1 MRQKLNSRSLREA
14 RAPIARIAGMLTAAA
29 LLAGCE
35 SMGMSSPSLP
45 SIGSW
50 FDEKEEVLA
59 GKRVAVLQET
69 GAETTASVTANEP
82 VSLPSAIVNASW
94 SQPGGAAS
102 NAPGHLTVSGSTNAS
117 WRSDAGEGS
126 SKSGRLT
133 AVPVVADG
141 KIFTLD
147 TEGNVS
153 AFSASGGSRLW
164 RVSLRPENEK
174 ARAGFGGGLAFD
186 GGRLFAATGFG
197 VVHGLDPASGKTIWT
212 KSLGVPVRNSPTAVG
227 GKIFIVNI
235 ESQLF
240 ALNAQDGS
248 EVWSS
253 RGLPEIATMLSNVSP
268 AVSGNLVVAPFASGE
283 IAAFDV
289 NTGAPQWTDSIS
301 RVSAG
306 ASFAAIG
313 EPARPA
319 IDGTTVYAMSRSGRL
334 IATSKAAGERL
345 WSRDVSGSQT
355 PWVSGDNVFVVDV
368 TGKVMAL
375 SRKDGKTR
383 WVSDLPDAK
392 TWSGPVLASGKLW
405 LASDKGMLVGV
416 DAISGAIASKVDLGA
431 PVYISPVVANGKL
444 YVLSDKASLIAMN

>member
-1 MRQKLNSRSLREA
+1 MRPKLNSRPVPRSASRVACL
-14 RAPIARIAGMLTAAA
+14 LTAAA

-35 SMGMSSPSLP
+35 SLGMNSPKMP

-59 GKRVAVLQET
+59 GKRVAVLQEV
-69 GAETTASVTANEP
+69 GGETTASVTANES

-102 NAPGHLTVSGSTNAS
+102 NAPGHLTVSGSTGAS

-141 KIFTLD
+141 KVFTLD

-164 RVSLRPENEK
+164 RVSLRPDNER

-197 VVHGLDPASGKTIWT
+197 GVHALDPGSGKTVWT

-227 GKIFIVNI
+227 GKVFIVNV

-248 EVWSS
+248 EAWSS
-253 RGLPEIATMLSNVSP
+253 RGLPELATMLSNVSP
-268 AVSGNLVVAPFASGE
+268 AVSGNTVVVPFASGE

-289 NTGAPQWTDSIS
+289 STGEPQWTDSIS
-301 RVSAG
+301 RASAG
-306 ASFAAIG
+306 ASYAAIG

-334 IATSKAAGERL
+334 IATSKANGERL
-345 WSRDVSGSQT
+345 WSRDISGSQT
-355 PWVSGDNVFVVDV
+355 PWVAGDSLFVVDV
-368 TGKVMAL
+368 NGKVMAL

-383 WVSDLPDAK
+383 WVSDLPSAK
-392 TWSGPVLASGKLW
+392 SWSGPVLASGKLW
-405 LASDKGMLVGV
+405 LASDKGLLVGV
-416 DAISGAIASKVDLGA
+416 DAMNGAIASKVDLGA

>member
-1 MRQKLNSRSLREA
+1 MRQKLSNSSVRDFRGPA
-14 RAPIARIAGMLTAAA
+14 VRIACILAAVS
-29 LLAGCE
+29 LLAGC
-35 SMGMSSPSLP
+35 GGSSPSLP
-45 SIGSW
+45 SLGGI

-59 GKRVAVLQET
+59 GKRVAVLQTTE
-69 GAETTASVTANEP
+69 GGETTASATAKEP

-94 SQPGGAAS
+94 SQPGGAAT
-102 NAPGHLTVSGSTNAS
+102 NAPGHLSVSGSTASS

-126 SKSGRLT
+126 SKRGRLT

-141 KIFTLD
+141 KVFTLD

-164 RVSLRPENEK
+164 RVSLRPDNEK
-174 ARAGFGGGLAFD
+174 ARAGFGGGLAYD

-197 VVHGLDPASGKTIWT
+197 IVYGLDPSSGKTVWT
-212 KSLGVPVRNSPTAVG
+212 KSLVVPIRNSPTATA
-227 GKIFIVNI
+227 GKVFIVNV
-235 ESQLF
+235 ESQLY
-240 ALNAQDGS
+240 ALNAADGA

-268 AVSGNLVVAPFASGE
+268 AVSGSVVVVPFASGE

-289 NTGAPQWTDSIS
+289 STGAPQWTDSIS
-301 RVSAG
+301 RTSAAG
-306 ASFAAIG
+306 TTFAAIG

-334 IATSKAAGERL
+334 IATAKSNGERL
-345 WSRDVSGSQT
+345 WSRDISGSQT
-355 PWVSGDNVFVVDV
+355 PWIAGDNVFVVDV

-383 WVSDLPDAK
+383 WTSDLPDAK
-392 TWSGPVLASGKLW
+392 NWSGPVLASGKLW
-405 LASDKGMLVGV
+405 LASDKGLLVGV
-416 DAISGAIASKVDLGA
+416 DAVTGAIASKADLGA